1 MPTHATTSFKPAHLQ
16 YHDFIIQLYRLEY
29 LTIMNC
35 FIADAEA
42 PDVFLGHAYNYTE
55 ERYLRILDKD
65 DFSLIVG
72 GRYEHKCLTLA

>member
-1 MPTHATTSFKPAHLQ
+1 MIT
-16 YHDFIIQLYRLEY
+16 
-29 LTIMNC
+29 NC
-35 FIADAEA
+35 FVTDAEA

-72 GRYEHKCLTLA
+72 GRYECNSIFYPTFVLNH